1 MEEIF
6 GKLVSIPGVMSITVV
21 ALNGELICRKA
32 VDGQSPFDAG
42 RLIPSIEEVGYLL
55 DFLGDSGGPEVVLQG
70 ASVQAYL
77 KRESGVLIILLI
89 ERTAN
94 LPTVYITLNST
105 LPKMRSMLSAGGAV
119 GKQSSVEP
127 MIAGGVNRNR
137 SVMPPP
143 LSSENKISKAS
154 VPSATAQRLKQLS
167 LIGDWDAGKA
177 PADAVGLQFVNHIY
191 SACEV
196 FMGDSTR
203 EILVREMKGLN
214 VSPSTLSVRLVQ
226 DLIDRVVANLE
237 DSRERKD
244 LRAQILGDR

>member
-6 GKLVSIPGVMSITVV
+6 GKLSSIPGVMSITVV
-21 ALNGELICRKA
+21 ALNGELICQKA

-42 RLIPSIEEVGYLL
+42 RLIPSIEEIGYLL

-70 ASVQAYL
+70 TSLQAYL
-77 KRESGVLIILLI
+77 KRESGVLIVLIL
-89 ERTAN
+89 ERTVN

-105 LPKMRSMLSAGGAV
+105 LPKMRAMLSAGGAV

-127 MIAGGVNRNR
+127 LVAGGMNRNR
-137 SVMPPP
+137 AVMAPP
-143 LSSENKISKAS
+143 LAENKPSKAPIPAS
-154 VPSATAQRLKQLS
+154 SAPRLKQLS
-167 LIGDWDAGKA
+167 LIGDWDAGKV

-191 SACEV
+191 LACEV
-196 FMGDSTR
+196 FMGDATR
-203 EILVREMKGLN
+203 EILVREMKGLS

-226 DLIDRVVANLE
+226 DLIDRVVENLE
-237 DSRERKD
+237 EARERRE